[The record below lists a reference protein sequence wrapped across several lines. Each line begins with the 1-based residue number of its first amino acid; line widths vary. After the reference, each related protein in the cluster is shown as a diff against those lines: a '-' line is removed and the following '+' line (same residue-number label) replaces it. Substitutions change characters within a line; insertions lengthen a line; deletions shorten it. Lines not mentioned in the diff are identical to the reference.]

1 MFLGVLANLYLHYV
15 LDQWVIE
22 WLKKFAWGD
31 VIIVRYADFVI
42 GFERRKGAEQFLE
55 QRRERLREFGLELHP
70 EKTRLIQFGRFA
82 IERRRRNGEGKPGT
96 PSRNLPFVKQDASR
110 SDLRQ
115 HQKTVSTWPNHP
127 NRESEA
133 APDSCLDF
141 SPAKR
146 PGSPPERQ
154 VAERTRSLISAGRP
168 GCLPHLALGLAEG
181 HAGEADYA
189 ALVDVPLLVA
199 Q

>member
-15 LDQWVIE
+15 HDQWVIG
-22 WLKKFAWGD
+22 WRKKFAWGD

-70 EKTRLIQFGRFA
+70 EMTRLIQFGRFA
-82 IERRRRNGEGKPGT
+82 IERRRRNGEGKPETFHFLGFT
-96 PSRNLPFVKQDASR
+96 HICS

-133 APDSCLDF
+133 APDSCREIPF

-154 VAERTRSLISAGRP
+154 VPERTRSLISAGKP